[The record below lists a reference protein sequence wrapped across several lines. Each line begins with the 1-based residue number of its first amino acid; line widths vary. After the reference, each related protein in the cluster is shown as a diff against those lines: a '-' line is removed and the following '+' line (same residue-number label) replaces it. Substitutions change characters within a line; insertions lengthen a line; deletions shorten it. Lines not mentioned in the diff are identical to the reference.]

1 MPLLILL
8 GFIALPLLEIGV
20 FIRVGDEI
28 GALATVAMTVLTAV
42 VGTALVRSQGMA
54 TLNKVSASLNHGEM
68 PLRPVFDGAC
78 QLVAGAL
85 LLAPGFITDAVGL
98 LLFIPLVRTI
108 LLAWIISK
116 SAITVV
122 ASAEQ
127 RGKAPSRHH
136 YDVDGDFQNVTP
148 TQTPAL
154 PDNRDEKD

>member
-28 GALATVAMTVLTAV
+28 GVLATVTATVLTAV
-42 VGTALVRSQGMA
+42 AGTALVRSQGLA

-85 LLAPGFITDAVGL
+85 LLTPGFITDAIGL
-98 LLFIPLVRTI
+98 ILFIPLSRTI
-108 LLAWIISK
+108 LLAWVISK
-116 SAITVV
+116 SAISVIV
-122 ASAEQ
+122 PHDEHNKGS
-127 RGKAPSRHH
+127 SRHR
-136 YDVDGDFQNVTP
+136 YEVDGDFQDITP

-154 PDNRDEKD
+154 PDNSDKEN